1 MNNTNSRKSLMII
14 NNIKKQNKTKQNQ
27 KKILKNLRNI
37 FRNVLKPN
45 NSR

>member
-27 KKILKNLRNI
+27 KFQKT
-37 FRNVLKPN
+37 VKPIIAK
-45 NSR
+45 